1 MKAYQP
7 KDLRELEQVLRDSAE
22 NAEILAGG
30 TDFIIAER
38 RSGRQPEELIYVGGV
53 TEMKEWKATENGV
66 FIGACCTM
74 SQIEKSPVFVGPW
87 TVVAEAA
94 AGVGSVQIR
103 NRGTIGGNIA
113 HASPAAD
120 LAAPLMCLDAEALV
134 LREGERVRIPVEQ
147 LITGSEKTLLKKK
160 DVILGFWLP
169 ACLEDMVS
177 HYYKLGSRRQ
187 VSISRFGVAI
197 ALCRKEETAVQARIA
212 IGAIGEKALRMRG
225 MEQALT
231 GRKLDR
237 ETGRILGRML
247 EEHIRNTSGRRYK
260 AWASAG
266 VMEDALAV
274 FR

>member
-7 KDLRELEQVLRDSAE
+7 KNLRELEQVLRDSAE
-22 NAEILAGG
+22 NAEILSGG

-53 TEMKEWKATENGV
+53 AEMKEWKAAENGM

-74 SQIEKSPVFVGPW
+74 SQIEKSPILAGSFAA
-87 TVVAEAA
+87 VAEAA
-94 AGVGSVQIR
+94 AGVGSAQIR

-120 LAAPLMCLDAEALV
+120 LAAPLMCFDSEAVV
-134 LREGERVRIPVEQ
+134 LRGGELVRIPVER
-147 LITGSEKTLLKKK
+147 LITGSEKTLLQKK

-169 ACLEDMVS
+169 VCPEDTVS

-197 ALCRKEETAVQARIA
+197 ALRLEEETAVQARIA
-212 IGAIGEKALRMRG
+212 IGSIGEKALRMRG
-225 MEQALT
+225 MERALT
-231 GRKLDR
+231 GRKPDR
-237 ETGRILGRML
+237 ESGQLLGRML
-247 EEHIRNTSGRRYK
+247 EEHIRGTSGRRYK

-266 VMEDALAV
+266 VMEDALAA